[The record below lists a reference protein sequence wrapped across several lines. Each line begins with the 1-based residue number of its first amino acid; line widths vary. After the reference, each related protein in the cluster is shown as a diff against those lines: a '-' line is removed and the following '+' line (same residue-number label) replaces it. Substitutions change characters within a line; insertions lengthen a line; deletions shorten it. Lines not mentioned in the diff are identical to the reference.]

1 MNDEELNSS
10 INEEA
15 EDIKATKGNDAIV
28 FDSKS
33 EDSPEGKRENTR
45 SKIAHFYVYAFFGTI
60 AVSFLIG
67 ACNRFAVKD
76 YGDLLITVSGILSGP
91 LGFIIGYYFK
101 ASTKEQ

>member
-1 MNDEELNSS
+1 MEENENTDAESS
-10 INEEA
+10 EES
-15 EDIKATKGNDAIV
+15 IKTTSDAKSV
-28 FDSKS
+28 LLESKS

-60 AVSFLIG
+60 LLSFIVGLIN
-67 ACNRFAVKD
+67 CFSVKD

-101 ASTKEQ
+101 ASSRDQ